1 MKLKYA
7 IKYAFEDKY
16 LAQASESDK
25 KFAPNRIYAF
35 HTCSAV
41 YEIALFN
48 SKVEAIEAYE
58 NSNSNPLNEV
68 GMIVE
73 IIVQK

>member
-7 IKYAFEDKY
+7 IKNAFADKY

-25 KFAPNRIYAF
+25 RFLPNRLYAF
-35 HTCSAV
+35 HPCSAI

-48 SKVEAIEAYE
+48 TKEEAIEAYE
-58 NSNSNPLNEV
+58 NSNSNPMNEV
-68 GMIVE
+68 GIIVE
-73 IIVQK
+73 IIVH